1 MRNLII
7 GLLVVA
13 ALVVGGGII
22 AQTAY
27 QAGLSTAV
35 TTAAASAPAGT
46 VVTPV
51 APVPYPYYYGGW
63 GGPGYGYGGYG
74 KGGNGDPRSHF
85 QQTFDDWHRQAHSES
100 PADQPTSTRSTP
112 PQDPGA

>member
-1 MRNLII
+1 MRNLFI

-13 ALVVGGGII
+13 ALVIGGGII

-51 APVPYPYYYGGW
+51 APAPSAQAWCTVSSDIFVSGLNQPCTLSASLKPV
-63 GGPGYGYGGYG
+63 
-74 KGGNGDPRSHF
+74 HF
-85 QQTFDDWHRQAHSES
+85 VDHASIVS
-100 PADQPTSTRSTP
+100 L
-112 PQDPGA
+112 